1 MEQRR
6 DARAAGNA
14 AAAVTLARL
23 VDRAALR
30 YPEAPAVVDG
40 ARRLTYAELAAQTAA
55 LGRAL
60 AGLGIARGDRVL
72 IALKNRLEHVLAYWA
87 LQRIGGVPTPVNYR
101 LTPRELRY
109 VLEDCGARVSLFES
123 ATAAGMLEA
132 TERWHGCLVSVGDEV
147 PAGAIPF
154 AELLRSNGTPHE
166 RAVSEGDL
174 SLILYT
180 SGTTG
185 RPKGVPRTHRNHHA
199 GALAHVIQCGYQWG
213 ERTLGV
219 MPLYHTMG
227 IHLLTSMAAV
237 NGCFVCQADWSA
249 DATLSLIERERVSA
263 LYLIPTLF
271 HDLARAV
278 ERSSAKVSSVRKLA
292 YAGAPMLASL
302 TDACVK
308 AFHPEVFVNH
318 YGSTEIYTF
327 SVFPDVHTKPGC
339 AGRPGIHSK
348 LRVVEASRERRVG
361 AEETVPPGEKGEIIA
376 SLDSDEAFAGYW
388 KRPDAD
394 AHALRDG
401 WYFTGDMGYLD
412 EVGDLFV
419 VGRVDDMIISGGENI
434 HPAEVEEVLAR
445 HPQVRD
451 VAIVGEPDEKW
462 GERVV
467 AFVVRKDAELTAAA
481 LDRYGLES
489 PALANFKRP
498 RRIVFVEEIPKTA
511 SGKILRRLLRDGHYR
526 EVSPMSPAWGEEAQ
540 PPQRSQSRGSE
551 VDK

>member
-1 MEQRR
+1 
-6 DARAAGNA
+6 
-14 AAAVTLARL
+14 VSLAHL

-30 YPEAPAVVDG
+30 YPEAPGVVDG
-40 ARRLTYAELAAQTAA
+40 ARRLTYAELASQAAA
-55 LGRAL
+55 LGRGL
-60 AGLGIARGDRVL
+60 ADLGIAKGDRVL

-101 LTPRELRY
+101 LTPRDLRY

-132 TERWHGCLVSVGDEV
+132 TEGWPGRLVSVGDEV
-147 PAGAIPF
+147 PAEAIPF
-154 AELLRSNGTPHE
+154 AELLRSSGRPLG
-166 RAVSEGDL
+166 RAVTESDL

-227 IHLLTSMAAV
+227 IHSLTSMAAV

-249 DATLSLIERERVSA
+249 EAALSLIERERVTA

-271 HDLARAV
+271 HDLTHAV
-278 ERSSAKVSSVRKLA
+278 ELSSAKVSSVRKLA

-302 TDACVK
+302 TDACLK
-308 AFHPEVFVNH
+308 TFDPEVFVNH
-318 YGSTEIYTF
+318 YGSTEIYTL

-348 LRVVEASRERRVG
+348 LRVVEVSRERCVG
-361 AEETVPPGEKGEIIA
+361 ADETVPPGQKGEIIA

-394 AHALRDG
+394 AHALRGG

-412 EVGDLFV
+412 EAGDLFV

-434 HPAEVEEVLAR
+434 HPAEVEEALAR
-445 HPQVRD
+445 HPQVRG
-451 VAIVGEPDEKW
+451 VAVVGEPDEKW

-467 AFVVRKDAELTAAA
+467 AFVVRGDARLNAAA
-481 LDRYGLES
+481 LDRYCLES
-489 PALANFKRP
+489 PDLANFKRP

-526 EVSPMSPAWGEEAQ
+526 EESPMSPAWGEEAQ

>member
-6 DARAAGNA
+6 DARAAGNT
-14 AAAVTLARL
+14 AAVTLAHL

-40 ARRLTYAELAAQTAA
+40 PRRLTYAELASQAAA

-60 AGLGIARGDRVL
+60 ADFGIAKGDRVL

-87 LQRIGGVPTPVNYR
+87 LQSIGGVPTPVNYR

-109 VLEDCGARVSLFES
+109 VLEDCGARVALFES

-132 TERWHGCLVSVGDEV
+132 TEGWRGRLVSVGDKA

-154 AELLRSNGTPHE
+154 PELLRSSEAPLD
-166 RAVSEGDL
+166 RVVSESDL
-174 SLILYT
+174 SLLLYT

-185 RPKGVPRTHRNHHA
+185 QPKGVPRTHRNHHA

-227 IHLLTSMAAV
+227 IHSLTSMAAV
-237 NGCFVCQADWSA
+237 NGCFVCQADWNA
-249 DATLSLIERERVSA
+249 DAALSLIERERVTA

-271 HDLARAV
+271 HDLTHAV

-292 YAGAPMLASL
+292 FAGAPMLASL

-361 AEETVPPGEKGEIIA
+361 PDETVPPGQKGEIIA

-394 AHALRDG
+394 AYALRDG

-419 VGRVDDMIISGGENI
+419 AGRVDDMIISGGENI

-467 AFVVRKDAELTAAA
+467 AFVVRGEAGLTAAA

-489 PALANFKRP
+489 SDLANFKRP

>member
-1 MEQRR
+1 
-6 DARAAGNA
+6 
-14 AAAVTLARL
+14 VTLAHL

-40 ARRLTYAELAAQTAA
+40 ARRLTYAELAGQVAA
-55 LGRAL
+55 LGRGL

-87 LQRIGGVPTPVNYR
+87 LQSIGGVPTPVNYR

-109 VLEDCGARVSLFES
+109 VLEDCGPRVSLFES

-132 TERWHGCLVSVGDEV
+132 TEGWRGRLVSVGEE
-147 PAGAIPF
+147 ASGGAIPF
-154 AELLRSNGTPHE
+154 AELLGSGRGLPAGGVRES
-166 RAVSEGDL
+166 DL

-227 IHLLTSMAAV
+227 IHSLTSMAAL

-249 DATLSLIERERVSA
+249 EAALALIERERVTA

-271 HDLARAV
+271 HDLTHAVALSRAQI
-278 ERSSAKVSSVRKLA
+278 ASVRKLA
-292 YAGAPMLASL
+292 YAGAPMLAPL

-308 AFHPEVFVNH
+308 AFHPDVFVNH

-339 AGRPGIHSK
+339 AGRPGIHST
-348 LRVVEASRERRVG
+348 LRVVEASRERRVR
-361 AEETVPPGEKGEIIA
+361 ADETVPPGQKGEIIA

-394 AHALRDG
+394 ANALRDG

-434 HPAEVEEVLAR
+434 HPAEVEEALAR

-451 VAIVGEPDEKW
+451 VAVVGEPDEKW

-467 AFVVRKDAELTAAA
+467 AFVVRKDAGLTAAA
-481 LDRYGLES
+481 LDRSCLES
-489 PALANFKRP
+489 PDLANFKRP

-511 SGKILRRLLRDGHYR
+511 SGKILRRLLRDGDYR
-526 EVSPMSPAWGEEAQ
+526 EVSP
-540 PPQRSQSRGSE
+540 
-551 VDK
+551 

>member
-1 MEQRR
+1 M
-6 DARAAGNA
+6 
-14 AAAVTLARL
+14 TLARL
-23 VDRAALR
+23 LDRAALR

-40 ARRLTYAELAAQTAA
+40 ARRLTYAELVCQATA
-55 LGRAL
+55 LGRSL
-60 AGLGIARGDRVL
+60 ADLGIAKGDRVL
-72 IALKNRLEHVLAYWA
+72 IALKNRLEHVLVYWA
-87 LQRIGGVPTPVNYR
+87 LQRIGGVPTPVNFR
-101 LTPRELRY
+101 LSARELRY
-109 VLEDCGARVSLFES
+109 VLEDCGARVSLFEP

-132 TERWHGCLVSVGDEV
+132 AEGWPGLLVSVGDEA
-147 PAGAIPF
+147 PAGGIRF
-154 AELLRSNGTPHE
+154 AELLGPG
-166 RAVSEGDL
+166 RASLDRDVSESDL

-227 IHLLTSMAAV
+227 IHSLTSMAAV

-249 DATLSLIERERVSA
+249 DGALTLLEGERVTA
-263 LYLIPTLF
+263 LYLIPTLY
-271 HDLARAV
+271 HDLVAAAGF
-278 ERSSAKVSSVRKLA
+278 SSATVSSVRKLA
-292 YAGAPMLASL
+292 YAGAPMLAAL
-302 TDACVK
+302 AEACVK

-327 SVFPDVHTKPGC
+327 SVFRDVHTKPGC
-339 AGRPGIHSK
+339 AGRPGIHST
-348 LRVVEASRERRVG
+348 LRVVEASTERRVG
-361 AEETVPPGEKGEIIA
+361 PDETVPPGQKGEIIA

-394 AHALRDG
+394 AKALRNG

-419 VGRVDDMIISGGENI
+419 SGRVDDMIISGGENI
-434 HPAEVEEVLAR
+434 HPVEVEEVLAR

-451 VAIVGEPDEKW
+451 VAVVGEPDEKW

-467 AFVVRKDAELTAAA
+467 AFVMPGHAGLTAAA
-481 LDRYGLES
+481 LDRYCLES
-489 PALANFKRP
+489 PDLANFKRP

-511 SGKILRRLLRDGHYR
+511 SGKILRRLLREGQYR
-526 EVSPMSPAWGEEAQ
+526 EASA
-540 PPQRSQSRGSE
+540 
-551 VDK
+551 